1 MLPVD
6 RGLQPAQHF
15 SYSLNRSPN
24 GGVRQQWGT
33 LVDLFRFVIDSRHSR
48 SIHHMAGRGTL
59 LAQPSH
65 SGALP
70 LMNVSADDHHADV
83 DDVQNEKTWVKLPVT
98 SIETFRA
105 AYRTGQKNFPGF
117 AHNKNTCKKRYKK
130 RGIFAVTLYP
140 GRVTNIDQENLS
152 GIPGNF
158 HWGFQGSISNAPK
171 SLFRVSLSHTIKK
184 NMIETIQKVCYFA
197 VTLHS
202 LNPERVTN
210 IDQRIWVDL
219 KQNKAHQRCWR
230 GWFRR
235 CKGCK
240 TSRKRSPWRRPCR
253 GGTGVAQR
261 WILSSCTPLALPQL

>member
-1 MLPVD
+1 
-6 RGLQPAQHF
+6 
-15 SYSLNRSPN
+15 
-24 GGVRQQWGT
+24 
-33 LVDLFRFVIDSRHSR
+33 
-48 SIHHMAGRGTL
+48 MAGRGTL

-158 HWGFQGSISNAPK
+158 H
-171 SLFRVSLSHTIKK
+171 
-184 NMIETIQKVCYFA
+184 
-197 VTLHS
+197 
-202 LNPERVTN
+202 
-210 IDQRIWVDL
+210 
-219 KQNKAHQRCWR
+219 
-230 GWFRR
+230 
-235 CKGCK
+235 
-240 TSRKRSPWRRPCR
+240 
-253 GGTGVAQR
+253 
-261 WILSSCTPLALPQL
+261 